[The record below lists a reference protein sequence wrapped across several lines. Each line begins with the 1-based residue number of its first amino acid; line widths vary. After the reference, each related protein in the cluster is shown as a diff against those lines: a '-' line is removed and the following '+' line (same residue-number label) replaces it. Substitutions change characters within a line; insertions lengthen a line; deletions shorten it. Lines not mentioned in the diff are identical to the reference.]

1 MVRDHSG
8 SIKRKELINWLRKI
22 EQGQV
27 MQQLLD
33 NDVLK
38 SFVAIAE
45 HGSFTRAARQVHRTP
60 SAISMQIKRLE
71 ETVGKTLFVRDSKQV
86 RLTADGEILL
96 SYGRRLLKLNE
107 EAMQQ
112 FLSPALEGRVGF
124 GTSDDVGTRILPRL
138 LAQFSRSYPA
148 VQVDVVVGS
157 SRTNFQKV
165 NYGDLDMALVVV
177 GNEGQQTRGEIVH
190 SEPLVWAG
198 LEGGIALHQ
207 SPLPV
212 ALAYQGC
219 VWRWMAMESL
229 DKANIPYRVA
239 YTCEHSSGQE
249 AAMLA
254 DFAVAPFPLGL
265 VRPPLRKLGDDRL
278 PEMGNYQIALVRG
291 KANPIN
297 DALAAF
303 VKEAFANFNA

>member
-1 MVRDHSG
+1 M
-8 SIKRKELINWLRKI
+8 
-22 EQGQV
+22 
-27 MQQLLD
+27 QLLD

-60 SAISMQIKRLE
+60 SAVSMQIKRLE
-71 ETVGKTLFVRDSKQV
+71 KSVGKTLFVRDAKQV
-86 RLTADGEILL
+86 RLTAEGEVLL

-112 FLSPALEGRVGF
+112 FLSPTLKGRVGF

-148 VQVDVVVGS
+148 VQIDVVVGS
-157 SRTNFQKV
+157 SKTNLERV
-165 NYGDLDMALVVV
+165 DSGELDMALVVV
-177 GNEGQQTRGEIVH
+177 GNEGQEVRGKIVH
-190 SEPLVWAG
+190 SEPLVWTG
-198 LEGGIALHQ
+198 RDGGIAIHQ

-212 ALAYQGC
+212 AVANQGC
-219 VWRWMAMESL
+219 VWRWMAMGSL
-229 DKANIPYRVA
+229 DKAGIPYRIA

-254 DFAVAPFPLGL
+254 DLAVAPFPLGL
-265 VRPPLRKLGDDRL
+265 VRAPLHKLCDDRL
-278 PEMGNYQIALVRG
+278 PEMGNYQIALVRAA
-291 KANPIN
+291 ANPIN
-297 DALAAF
+297 DALAEY
-303 VKEAFANFNA
+303 VKEAFADFNG